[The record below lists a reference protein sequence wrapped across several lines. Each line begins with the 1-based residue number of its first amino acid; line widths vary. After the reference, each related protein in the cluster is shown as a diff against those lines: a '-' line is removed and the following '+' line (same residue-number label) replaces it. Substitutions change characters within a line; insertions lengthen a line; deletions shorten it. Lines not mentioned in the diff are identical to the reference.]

1 MWAVIETGGKQYLVK
16 EDDRLEIEKKEG
28 ERGDRIKLD
37 KVLLIGGETLM
48 IGRPYIEGAYV
59 EVEVEK
65 QGRGKKLVVYKKKR
79 RKGYEVRKGHRQYLT
94 TMKVVSINQP

>member
-37 KVLLIGGETLM
+37 KVLLIGGEALM
-48 IGRPYIEGAYV
+48 VGRPYIEGAYV
-59 EVEVEK
+59 EVEIEK

-94 TMKVVSINQP
+94 TVKVVSINQP